1 MGSFHHR
8 AVVRKVCL
16 RHGTLEPEVDRT
28 AAAGRVPA
36 AWDPVLLDW
45 LRGPPRDRQLGF
57 YRSEA
62 EEEMANRPEQV
73 AEARVDFESQLSPPN
88 TGPRGDQQKSGKK
101 PVELVYKHSPHM
113 HPAP

>member
-28 AAAGRVPA
+28 GRVPA
-36 AWDPVLLDW
+36 VCLDW
-45 LRGPPRDRQLGF
+45 LQGPPRDRQLGF

-73 AEARVDFESQLSPPN
+73 AEARVNFESQLSPPN

-101 PVELVYKHSPHM
+101 PVELVYKHNPHI